1 MELLIYSTKKRK
13 FHDMKRFKF
22 QYGATNM
29 PPRATTSKPSK
40 TFKFQ
45 YGATNIISSSA
56 IESGVVLFKFQ
67 YGATNINK

>member
-1 MELLIYSTKKRK
+1 
-13 FHDMKRFKF
+13 
-22 QYGATNM
+22 M